1 MAEVRTEQAAGQAE
15 KPCGGRKD
23 RGGEQVTTQ
32 AKRLIVVGTRQ
43 SALALTQTGQT
54 VDSLQAICEAAGL
67 PYTFELKPIVTRGDR
82 ILDVT
87 LSKVGGKGLFV
98 KEIEQALLDR
108 EIDLAVHSMKDMPF
122 ELPNGLVL
130 GAVPKREDPRDC
142 LISLTADRLEEL
154 PQGARVGTSSLRRAA
169 QLQAARPDLKI
180 ESIRGNIDT
189 RLRKLEEDGFDAI
202 LLAAAGLHRMGWKD
216 RITSYLPT
224 ELCLP
229 AVGQGALAVE
239 CRADDEQVLDLLA
252 RFNDTHTARTVAAE
266 RRLLGLLN
274 GGCQVPIGAYA
285 ESADGMEVVLTGMVA
300 SPDGTTILKETA
312 SGTDPEKVGEAVAG
326 ALLARGADSIL
337 TEARE

>member
-1 MAEVRTEQAAGQAE
+1 M
-15 KPCGGRKD
+15 
-23 RGGEQVTTQ
+23 TTPF
-32 AKRLIVVGTRQ
+32 KRRIVVGTRQ

-98 KEIEQALLDR
+98 KEIEQALLDGD
-108 EIDLAVHSMKDMPF
+108 IDMAVHSMKDMPF
-122 ELPNGLVL
+122 ELPDGLVL

-142 LISLTADRLEEL
+142 LISRTAGSVDEL
-154 PQGARVGTSSLRRAA
+154 PHGARVGTSSLRRSA
-169 QLQAARPDLKI
+169 QLQAARPDLHI

-189 RLRKLEEDGFDAI
+189 RLRKLEEEGFDAI

-216 RITSYLPT
+216 RITSYLPSA
-224 ELCLP
+224 LCLP

-239 CRADDEQVLDLLA
+239 CRADDEEVLELLA
-252 RFNDTHTARTVAAE
+252 RFNDEHTARTVAAE

-285 ESADGMEVVLTGMVA
+285 ETTDGAEIVLTGMVA
-300 SPDGTTILKETA
+300 SPDGKRLLKETA
-312 SGTDPEKVGEAVAG
+312 SGTDPERVGEIVAQ
-326 ALLARGADSIL
+326 ALLARGADTIL
-337 TEARE
+337 AEARE